1 MCEVVIKEKIY
12 SIGRIYKLISIN
24 GLCYVGATVNSL
36 SQRLTEHKYNS
47 KKFTFHNIEVVRK
60 YIDAKILQGINL
72 EKIKWKKVVN
82 VVKTKNVF
90 DCRNKLVQILQVLF
104 RNNQSLDEL
113 LSHFLSKQKP
123 TD

>member
-1 MCEVVIKEKIY
+1 M
-12 SIGRIYKLISIN
+12 
-24 GLCYVGATVNSL
+24 
-36 SQRLTEHKYNS
+36 
-47 KKFTFHNIEVVRK
+47 RK